1 MRDLR
6 RNKVIPDDQVW
17 LYDGFIYIISRNA
30 SREGVH
36 YKTQYSIDVIC
47 LNPEYDDPLSLVDI
61 KNRFPNVIKVI
72 HEDWLKGNVYNYGN
86 HATKDNG
93 EEFWELTG
101 ETMGFA

>member
-6 RNKVIPDDQVW
+6 HDKVIPDDQVRI
-17 LYDGFIYIISRNA
+17 YDGFVYIISRKVT
-30 SREGVH
+30 GKGLHIKVH
-36 YKTQYSIDVIC
+36 HSIDVIC

-61 KNRFPNVIKVI
+61 KKRFPKVIKVI
-72 HEDWLKGNVYNYGN
+72 HEDWLRGDVYNYGN